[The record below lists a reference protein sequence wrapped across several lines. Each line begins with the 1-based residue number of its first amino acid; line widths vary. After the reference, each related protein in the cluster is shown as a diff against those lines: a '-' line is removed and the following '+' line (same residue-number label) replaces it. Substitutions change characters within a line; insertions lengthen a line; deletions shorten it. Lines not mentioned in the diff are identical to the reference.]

1 MGEDALYSFGNPVIL
16 QNVEDQGEQSSDK
29 EAAFIANTIAGFM
42 ERGLSG
48 SDIAVLS
55 PFRAQAAN
63 IRKYIRKSD
72 KIQDADKACVAVD
85 TIDKMQGQEREV
97 IIVSLVAGNPEY
109 AIHG

>member
-97 IIVSLVAGNPEY
+97 IIVAGNPEY